1 MIEAWFDGACWP
13 NPNGHA
19 ASGAIVRRDI
29 ETIFKHSEYIGNQ
42 NTSNNV
48 AEYHG
53 LIAVLRFLVAEGIED
68 ATVYGDADM
77 VIKQMNGIWKAGR
90 LTKAEKKGKV
100 PIRARYYLPY
110 YNQAMELRRKL
121 PDVRFVWIR
130 RHLNS
135 EADYLSTQPL
145 RDRGYRETF
154 YERPKTG
161 SELFDEQFEYAISSE
176 R

>member
-1 MIEAWFDGACWP
+1 MVEAWFDGACWP

-19 ASGAIVRRDI
+19 ASGGIGRRGVT
-29 ETIFKHSEYIGNQ
+29 TIFQHSEYIGKE

-53 LIAVLRFLVAEGIED
+53 LIAVLKFLVSEGIEE

-77 VIKQMNGIWKAGR
+77 VINQMNGKWKAGR
-90 LTKAEKKGKV
+90 LTKAEKKGKI

-110 YNQAMELRRKL
+110 YHQAMELRHQL
-121 PDVRFVWIR
+121 PNVRFVWIR

-135 EADYLSTQPL
+135 EADHLSTQPL
-145 RDRGYRETF
+145 RDLGYRETF
-154 YERPKTG
+154 YERPQTE
-161 SELFDEQFEYAISSE
+161 SEFLDQQFEYAVSKN
-176 R
+176 